1 MPVYEYKGIDAVGK
15 KVSGMM
21 DAENEKVLRVKL
33 RKTGVFT
40 TEMFLSGS
48 RATTLKSDVKSIRL
62 FKRVKVGELAHATR
76 QLATLISA
84 NVPLVEALAALTEQI
99 ENDLLKKA
107 ISQVKE
113 KVTQGARLA
122 DSLKEFPNI
131 FSELYI
137 HMVRAGEISGA
148 LDQVLTRLADFTE
161 YQAKLVGKVRG
172 ALTYP
177 LVMAVVGLLLMTF
190 LMVRVVPGILSF
202 FISSKQELPLP
213 TKIVWGISQF
223 MQSYWWI
230 ILPVI
235 VIFVILLKRYFKKPS
250 GKLKLDRFT
259 LKMPLFGP
267 LFRKLAVSRFS
278 RTLATLLRSGVQLLP
293 ALEIV
298 KYVVSN
304 VVLADVIDKAR
315 TQVKEG
321 ESLAAPLRQSRQ
333 FPPLVTQMIAIGEK
347 TGNVEVM
354 LEKIADGYE
363 LEVDTTVNSLTTLL
377 EPLMIVVMGGMVG
390 LVVFA
395 IMLPIL
401 QMEM

>member
-21 DAENEKVLRVKL
+21 DAENEKVLRAKL

-48 RATTLKSDVKSIRL
+48 RATTLKSDVKSIRF

-84 NVPLVEALAALTEQI
+84 NVPLVEALSALTEQI

-177 LVMAVVGLLLMTF
+177 LVMAIVGLLLMTY
-190 LMVRVVPGILSF
+190 LMVSVVPGILSV
-202 FISSKQELPLP
+202 FISSKQKLPLP
-213 TKIVWGISQF
+213 TEIVWGISRF
-223 MQSYWWI
+223 MQSYWW
-230 ILPVI
+230 LVLI
-235 VIFVILLKRYFKKPS
+235 VVVVTTFLVRRYFKKPA
-250 GKLKLDRFT
+250 GRLKLDRFA